1 MFVPDQ
7 LVSVNSIQALRPGRY
22 RVDCTA
28 FIHRETQVIYYLY
41 GYTRQGD
48 DSVSATDIVVI
59 YPDGTTGAIDFMLYA
74 DGEWRNS
81 YGLAA
86 RSLAE
91 LLPAELKMARLVEIF
106 ELDDR
111 VVENGDER

>member
-22 RVDCTA
+22 RADCTA
-28 FIHRETQVIYYLY
+28 FIYRETQVIYYLY

-48 DSVSATDIVVI
+48 DSVSAADIVVV
-59 YPDGTTGAIDFMLYA
+59 YPNGTTGAMDFMLYP
-74 DGEWRNS
+74 DGEWRNG

-86 RSLAE
+86 HSLVE
-91 LLPAELKMARLVEIF
+91 LLPAELKMARLVEVF

-111 VVENGDER
+111 VVEN